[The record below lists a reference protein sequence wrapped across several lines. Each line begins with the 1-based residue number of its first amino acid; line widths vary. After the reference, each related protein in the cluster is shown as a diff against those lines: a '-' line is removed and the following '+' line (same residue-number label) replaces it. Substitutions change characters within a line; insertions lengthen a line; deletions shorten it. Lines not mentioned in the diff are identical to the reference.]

1 VTMFTPVARS
11 IADLSTLVRRN
22 MLRYVRR
29 PDVFAILVIHP
40 LIILLLLRYVLG
52 GELLIPD
59 YIQYFMPGLFALAV
73 VTGSATI
80 GIELAEDVSSG
91 VVDSLRVLPITRSAF
106 LAARAITDVAKNVL
120 IIPLVGVLGVA
131 VGFHLVGS
139 PSRIILA
146 AVLLLALGWM
156 FAWISMTIALWTRS
170 VDATQ
175 GLALMLAVV
184 FSFVSSGFA
193 PVYTMPS
200 WLQPFVKVNP
210 VTHVASAV
218 RALMTTAHG
227 PVAHNILSSLISI
240 TVVLVIMIP
249 LAVTRYARD
258 LR

>member
-11 IADLSTLVRRN
+11 LADLSTLVRRN

-52 GELLIPD
+52 GEVFIPD

-91 VVDSLRVLPITRSAF
+91 VVDGLRVLPITRSAF

-120 IIPLVGVLGVA
+120 IIPLVGALGVA

-146 AVLLLALGWM
+146 ALLLLALGWM
-156 FAWISMTIALWTRS
+156 FAWISMAIALWTRS

-184 FSFVSSGFA
+184 FSFASSGFA
-193 PVYTMPS
+193 EPYTMPS
-200 WLQPFVKVNP
+200 WLQHFVKINP
-210 VTHVASAV
+210 VTHVDNAV
-218 RALMTTAHG
+218 RGLITTAHG
-227 PVAHNILSSLISI
+227 PVAHNVVSSLISI
-240 TVVLVIMIP
+240 AVVLVIMIP
-249 LAVTRYARD
+249 LAVTRYASD

>member
-1 VTMFTPVARS
+1 MTTHTPVAPS

-40 LIILLLLRYVLG
+40 LIVLLLLRYILG
-52 GELLIPD
+52 GEVFLPD
-59 YIQYFMPGLFALAV
+59 YIQFFMPGLFGLTV

-80 GIELAEDVSSG
+80 GIELAEDISSG
-91 VVDSLRVLPITRSAF
+91 VVDRLRVLPITRSAF
-106 LAARAITDVAKNVL
+106 LAARAITDVAKNAL
-120 IIPLVGVLGVA
+120 IIPLVGALGVA

-146 AVLLLALGWM
+146 GVLLLALGWM
-156 FAWISMTIALWTRS
+156 FAWISMTIALWTGS

-175 GLALMLAVV
+175 GLALMLAIV
-184 FSFVSSGFA
+184 FSFASSGFA

-210 VTHVASAV
+210 VTHVDNAV